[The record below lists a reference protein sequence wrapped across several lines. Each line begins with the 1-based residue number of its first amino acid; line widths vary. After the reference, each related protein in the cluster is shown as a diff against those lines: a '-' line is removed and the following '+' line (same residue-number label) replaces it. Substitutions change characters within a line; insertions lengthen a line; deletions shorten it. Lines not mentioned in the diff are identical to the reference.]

1 MSAAA
6 AAGADAS
13 KPPLPPME
21 PPSLHQEW
29 ILAECIGRGIYK
41 LVQVSTAT
49 RNRDVFDTT
58 TNTNTTAIAVKTMKN
73 NRNKRG
79 RNSKSAAASDGISQ
93 REDHIMLA
101 LERAEREEQNRVR
114 QWNNLPLENT
124 WHDKALTCQDEVAL
138 GPLTSSNYDVGSNDR
153 ADYDN
158 GNEMNKT
165 FVIDPTPLVRTG
177 LDRMYIMD
185 DYVTQ
190 YNRDNVNEFCTY
202 SSSSGNKASVIDIST
217 GRSSTTG
224 IRCTK
229 DLAIGM
235 SCDLVFNDSIT
246 ACIQQHNV
254 RERFHHQQQI
264 KEHQQRK
271 TEAKCKS
278 KEDDDEEVANIDVED
293 EKIRIEDKIN
303 TKADEERIE
312 CERQVTARL
321 EIERVERD
329 RQQQQQ
335 NNRVENG
342 RFERDRAELERIE
355 NERLELERIELE
367 RQQQENE
374 RLENESIKREQ
385 SELER
390 TGNEGQEQQRLEKA
404 ILEREELERV
414 EQSRIEKKK
423 IEVIERERLEKARLE
438 REELERIEKE
448 KIELIERKR
457 LEKARLERD
466 ELERELERVEQLR
479 VEKDKRGRLEK
490 ARLEREGFDRVE
502 QLRNEIEESRIRE
515 EMEERQRAEDGESI
529 REEAA
534 VALANAQQE
543 AEATTKEALPKSKAR
558 EKHHQRLKSED
569 TESMMKTALSER
581 VTSTILQN
589 GGTNNSA
596 TGEVPEDREGVV
608 TYKSLPS
615 QSLSLLSTRKDVTTT
630 TTGTAPEER
639 LASLLQNK
647 VTEAIGTATDSE
659 SVWLAVPQRGLA
671 AAVVATE
678 SPDML
683 PLQVHQNGSTPT
695 SVPKSSLEP
704 IPHTKSS
711 KSLAAVP
718 ETLLSKEEAVVGGP
732 VHTYTST

>member
-1 MSAAA
+1 
-6 AAGADAS
+6 
-13 KPPLPPME
+13 
-21 PPSLHQEW
+21 
-29 ILAECIGRGIYK
+29 
-41 LVQVSTAT
+41 
-49 RNRDVFDTT
+49 
-58 TNTNTTAIAVKTMKN
+58 
-73 NRNKRG
+73 
-79 RNSKSAAASDGISQ
+79 
-93 REDHIMLA
+93 MLA
-101 LERAEREEQNRVR
+101 LERAEREEQDRVR

-138 GPLTSSNYDVGSNDR
+138 GPLTSSNYDVGSKDR

-158 GNEMNKT
+158 GDEMNKT

-185 DYVTQ
+185 DYVIQ
-190 YNRDNVNEFCTY
+190 YNRDNVNEFCTH
-202 SSSSGNKASVIDIST
+202 SSSSGNKANAFETST

-278 KEDDDEEVANIDVED
+278 QGDDDEEGEANINVKD
-293 EKIRIEDKIN
+293 EKMRIEDKIN

-342 RFERDRAELERIE
+342 RFERERAELDRIE
-355 NERLELERIELE
+355 NERLELERIERE
-367 RQQQENE
+367 RQQQQENE
-374 RLENESIKREQ
+374 RLENESIRRERSEVEWIGNKR
-385 SELER
+385 
-390 TGNEGQEQQRLEKA
+390 QEQQRLEKA
-404 ILEREELERV
+404 ILEREELERA
-414 EQSRIEKKK
+414 EQ
-423 IEVIERERLEKARLE
+423 
-438 REELERIEKE
+438 ERIEKE

-457 LEKARLERD
+457 LEKVRLQRD

-479 VEKDKRGRLEK
+479 VEKDERERLEK
-490 ARLEREGFDRVE
+490 ARLQREGSDRVE
-502 QLRNEIEESRIRE
+502 QLWNEIDENRIRKE
-515 EMEERQRAEDGESI
+515 KEERQLAEDGERI

-534 VALANAQQE
+534 VALANTQQE
-543 AEATTKEALPKSKAR
+543 AEATTKEALSKSKAR
-558 EKHHQRLKSED
+558 EEHHQILKSED

-596 TGEVPEDREGVV
+596 TGAVPEDREGVV
-608 TYKSLPS
+608 TYKPLPS

-630 TTGTAPEER
+630 I
-639 LASLLQNK
+639 L
-647 VTEAIGTATDSE
+647 
-659 SVWLAVPQRGLA
+659 
-671 AAVVATE
+671 
-678 SPDML
+678 
-683 PLQVHQNGSTPT
+683 
-695 SVPKSSLEP
+695 
-704 IPHTKSS
+704 
-711 KSLAAVP
+711 
-718 ETLLSKEEAVVGGP
+718 
-732 VHTYTST
+732 

>member
-1 MSAAA
+1 
-6 AAGADAS
+6 
-13 KPPLPPME
+13 
-21 PPSLHQEW
+21 
-29 ILAECIGRGIYK
+29 
-41 LVQVSTAT
+41 
-49 RNRDVFDTT
+49 
-58 TNTNTTAIAVKTMKN
+58 
-73 NRNKRG
+73 
-79 RNSKSAAASDGISQ
+79 
-93 REDHIMLA
+93 MLA
-101 LERAEREEQNRVR
+101 LERAEREEQDRVR

-138 GPLTSSNYDVGSNDR
+138 GPLTSSNYDVGSKDR

-158 GNEMNKT
+158 GDEMNKT

-185 DYVTQ
+185 DYVIQ
-190 YNRDNVNEFCTY
+190 YNRDNVNEFCTH
-202 SSSSGNKASVIDIST
+202 SSSSGNKANAFETST

-278 KEDDDEEVANIDVED
+278 QGDDDEEGEANINVKD
-293 EKIRIEDKIN
+293 EKMRIEDKIN

-342 RFERDRAELERIE
+342 RFERERAELDRIE
-355 NERLELERIELE
+355 NERLELERIERE
-367 RQQQENE
+367 RQQQQENE
-374 RLENESIKREQ
+374 RLENESIRRERSEVEWIGNKR
-385 SELER
+385 
-390 TGNEGQEQQRLEKA
+390 QEQQRLEKA

-423 IEVIERERLEKARLE
+423 IEVIELERLEKARLE
-438 REELERIEKE
+438 REELERAEQERIEKE

-457 LEKARLERD
+457 LEKVRLQRD

-479 VEKDKRGRLEK
+479 VEKDERERLEK
-490 ARLEREGFDRVE
+490 ARLQREGSDRVE
-502 QLRNEIEESRIRE
+502 QLWNEIDENRIRKE
-515 EMEERQRAEDGESI
+515 KEERQLAEDGERI

-534 VALANAQQE
+534 VALANTQQE
-543 AEATTKEALPKSKAR
+543 AEATTKEALSKSKAR
-558 EKHHQRLKSED
+558 EEHHQILKSED

-596 TGEVPEDREGVV
+596 TGAVPEDREGVV
-608 TYKSLPS
+608 TYKPLPS

-630 TTGTAPEER
+630 I
-639 LASLLQNK
+639 L
-647 VTEAIGTATDSE
+647 
-659 SVWLAVPQRGLA
+659 
-671 AAVVATE
+671 
-678 SPDML
+678 
-683 PLQVHQNGSTPT
+683 
-695 SVPKSSLEP
+695 
-704 IPHTKSS
+704 
-711 KSLAAVP
+711 
-718 ETLLSKEEAVVGGP
+718 
-732 VHTYTST
+732 